1 MIETQA
7 ELRDAQEK
15 VKDLQGKLH
24 NLESQRVQMV
34 VQHEDQKSCEDGP
47 LDKLQDQVPELFDI
61 YIYIYICICVCMC
74 NLRPPS

>member
-24 NLESQRVQMV
+24 NLETQRAQM
-34 VQHEDQKSCEDGP
+34 EDQKSCGDGH
-47 LDKLQDQVPELFDI
+47 LDKLQDQVPEPFDLSDPGAQNQSQGSI
-61 YIYIYICICVCMC
+61 MHH
-74 NLRPPS
+74 LKAE